1 MKHTK
6 LAAILSVACAGALAM
21 GMLGGCASEATT
33 EEEEAQQAN
42 NEYMSSVN
50 SIMEELDEELESF
63 TDAVSR
69 DDVVG
74 MSTQADN
81 AYEVLDELE
90 ELEAPEDLSEI
101 HEDYLA
107 GADSLEQALDAYVDL
122 YTEIDAAEDDEDFDW
137 STYED
142 RLAEVQDLY
151 DEGIAQFEAADTAA
165 AEME

>member
-1 MKHTK
+1 MKRTK
-6 LAAILSVACAGALAM
+6 LAAILSIVCAGVLMA
-21 GMLGGCASEATT
+21 GVLGGCAGTATT

-42 NEYMSSVN
+42 RDYMSQVN

-81 AYEVLDELE
+81 AYKVLDELE
-90 ELEAPEDLSEI
+90 DLEVPEGLEEI
-101 HEDYLA
+101 QEDYLA
-107 GADSLEQALDAYVDL
+107 GADSLEQALDAYVEL

-137 STYED
+137 SSYED
-142 RLAEVQDLY
+142 RLAEVQTLY